1 MLIKSL
7 KGVLAAMAVTMLG
20 ACSTPCDVSGR
31 LCAPIDSNTRA
42 PLAQPRVAPP
52 VQQPAVPEADVQTM
66 PIDAPDSPAPQSPA
80 SALPPGKQAA
90 IGLLLPLRSPTLGQP
105 AEILRAGFMAA
116 HALEGAGFTINV
128 IETGDGAQDAL
139 DAYARAVQ
147 ANDIVVGPLS
157 RPAVNAVAGST
168 AAGKPTIA
176 LNHPDA
182 GTPVPSNMLVI
193 GLSIEDEARQAAA
206 WVSKEQPG
214 ANALIVSGASAW
226 QRRIATAFADAW
238 TKLGHESQM
247 VEIASGSSYDTE
259 MAIGKLNTKIQNEAP
274 NLIFAALD
282 PFLTRQVRGVI
293 GGNVPFY
300 GASSVNSRTAAGD
313 TLPELDG
320 MRMLDLP
327 WVVQSENATVMAYP
341 RWTGAPL
348 GLDMERL
355 YALGIDAFRV
365 AKEIA
370 QGRSAFELDGV
381 TGRLKASFGNGTTRF
396 TRTIPAA
403 VFQAGTTRAIPVQ

>member
-7 KGVLAAMAVTMLG
+7 KGVLAALAVTTLG

-31 LCAPIDSNTRA
+31 LCAPIDANTRA

-52 VQQPAVPEADVQTM
+52 VQPAEPEAEVQTM
-66 PIDAPDSPAPQSPA
+66 PIDSPDSPAPETAVPS
-80 SALPPGKQAA
+80 GKPVRV
-90 IGLLLPLRSPTLGQP
+90 GLLLPLRSATLAQP

-116 HALEGAGFTINV
+116 HAQEGAGFTVEV
-128 IETGDGAQDAL
+128 IETGDGAQEAL

-157 RPAVNAVAGST
+157 RPAVSAVAGS
-168 AAGKPTIA
+168 AGARKPTIA

-182 GTPVPSNMLVI
+182 GTLVPPNMLVI
-193 GLSIEDEARQAAA
+193 GLSIEDEARQAAS
-206 WVSKEQPG
+206 WVSREQPG
-214 ANALIVSGASAW
+214 ANALIVSGTSAW
-226 QRRIATAFADAW
+226 QRRIATAFAEEWARR
-238 TKLGHESQM
+238 GHESQL
-247 VEIASGSSYDTE
+247 VEISSGTGYEIE
-259 MAIGKLNTKIQNEAP
+259 MSIGKVNSKIQNEAP

-282 PFLTRQVRGVI
+282 PFQTRQLRGVI
-293 GGNVPFY
+293 GANVPFY
-300 GASSVNSRTAAGD
+300 GASSVNPRAVAGD

-327 WVVQSENATVMAYP
+327 WVVQRDNETVMAYP
-341 RWTGAPL
+341 RWNGAAL

-365 AKEIA
+365 TREIA
-370 QGRSAFELDGV
+370 QGRTAFELDGV
-381 TGRLKASFGNGTTRF
+381 TGKLKASFGNGNAQF

-403 VFQAGTTRAIPVQ
+403 VYQAGTTRALLTQ